1 MFNHIL
7 IPTDGSD
14 FARQGVDHGLEL
26 AEKLGSRVT
35 LLIVTEP
42 YPLYATSA
50 HLVWAPAEHEVERYD
65 ASQRAFADAA
75 LEAVTKKA
83 EKRGITVEA
92 LHLSREL
99 PSDAILKTAAERGCD
114 LIVMAS
120 HGRRGVSRLLLGSQ
134 TSQVLHDAKV
144 PVLVVRS

>member
-1 MFNHIL
+1 MYGHIL

-14 FARQGVDHGLEL
+14 FARKGVDEGLAL
-26 AEKLGSRVT
+26 AEKLGSSVT
-35 LLIVTEP
+35 ALMVTEP

-50 HLVWAPAEHEVERYD
+50 HLVFAPADNEIERYE
-65 ASQRAFADAA
+65 ASQRAFAEAA
-75 LEAVTKKA
+75 LEAVEKKA
-83 EKRGITVEA
+83 EKLGLNIET

-99 PSDAILKTAAERGCD
+99 PSEAILKTAAERGCD

-120 HGRRGVSRLLLGSQ
+120 HGRRGISRLLLGSQ

-144 PVLVVRS
+144 PVLVVRN